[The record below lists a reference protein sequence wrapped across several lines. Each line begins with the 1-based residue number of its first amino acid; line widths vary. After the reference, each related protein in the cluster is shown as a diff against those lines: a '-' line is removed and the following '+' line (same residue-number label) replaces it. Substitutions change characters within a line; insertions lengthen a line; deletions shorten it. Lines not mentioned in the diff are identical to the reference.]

1 LVVRLTDGRDAVRA
15 YVSEHASRGLG
26 HVIDLVTED
35 NNRILTLIGD
45 LTEDEGMTVTP
56 VDEWRVYD
64 ALRHMTGGLDR
75 SKDRLLK
82 LSSGQPFVNP
92 PGVTGGGMGA
102 EYASFAELRRSYID
116 GMAEILAVLRNS
128 DGTANLEG
136 TSDHGFYG
144 PFSWLEWAAFSHHV
158 HTHDHAGQI
167 ENIRKALRA

>member
-1 LVVRLTDGRDAVRA
+1 VVVRLTDGREAVRA
-15 YVSEHASRGLG
+15 YVSEHASHGLD
-26 HVIDLVTED
+26 HVIELVTGD

-56 VDEWRVYD
+56 ADEWRVYD

-82 LSSGQPFVNP
+82 LSGGQPFVNP

-102 EYASFAELRRSYID
+102 EYASFGELRRSYID
-116 GMAEILAVLRNS
+116 GMAEILGVLRKA
-128 DGTANLEG
+128 DGTRNLAG
-136 TSDHGFYG
+136 TSEHVSFG
-144 PFSWLEWAAFSHHV
+144 PFNWLEWGIYSHHV
-158 HTHDHAGQI
+158 HTHDHVGQI